1 MAKFPHEFSMK
12 RYNLIETDLN
22 DDATEAL
29 EEFENFLSHLTSLK
43 QKAGEDWV
51 MTKAQQ
57 KKINRLSRA
66 VCTEIEFMVEEAF
79 EPTPPKAK
87 EQPKT
92 PEKVEAKEEAPKPES
107 KPSEESDSSIYEF
120 FGI

>member
-1 MAKFPHEFSMK
+1 MK

-43 QKAGEDWV
+43 SKAGSDWV

-79 EPTPPKAK
+79 EPTPPKP
-87 EQPKT
+87 EPK
-92 PEKVEAKEEAPKPES
+92 PEPKVEAKPEPKPEPKVEA
-107 KPSEESDSSIYEF
+107 KPQPAPQVEEEEDDSSLFDI
-120 FGI
+120 FGL